1 MRTCVF
7 RANNLVVRRATE
19 LELNYIDSD
28 EFKSEGPYDEHVDVN
43 LSLETFS
50 GFVWTQRKTKKTC
63 VVLTERIAFRIRTDG
78 KSGVASERW
87 KLRKVCAIVFLK
99 LNCVSDKCID
109 KRNSSTLIIIY
120 LNFIQIFVRC
130 LHILSAQQTCW
141 LNSV

>member
-50 GFVWTQRKTKKTC
+50 GFV
-63 VVLTERIAFRIRTDG
+63 
-78 KSGVASERW
+78 
-87 KLRKVCAIVFLK
+87 
-99 LNCVSDKCID
+99 
-109 KRNSSTLIIIY
+109 
-120 LNFIQIFVRC
+120 
-130 LHILSAQQTCW
+130 
-141 LNSV
+141 